1 MVALVT
7 HHQTKNVIAGLQQK
21 ENSMNAASQYLK
33 QTLIFFFFEHAQIT
47 WAVLK
52 HICYYRKS
60 PLETDTSTGL

>member
-47 WAVLK
+47 
-52 HICYYRKS
+52 
-60 PLETDTSTGL
+60 